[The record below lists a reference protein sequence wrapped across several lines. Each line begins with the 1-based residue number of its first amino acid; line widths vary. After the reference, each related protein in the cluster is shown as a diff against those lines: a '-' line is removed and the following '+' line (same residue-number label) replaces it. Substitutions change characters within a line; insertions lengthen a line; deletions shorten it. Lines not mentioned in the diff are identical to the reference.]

1 MASVRVF
8 HQDGSDDDVR
18 SGFARFGGL
27 VTFQLAELEQGF
39 LVEFDASLQDAQEEV
54 QRVVGQSRLDDIQQR
69 LVFNESLLDFRLL
82 QRQKALM
89 RGGDRSR
96 PV

>member
-1 MASVRVF
+1 M
-8 HQDGSDDDVR
+8 R
-18 SGFARFGGL
+18 SGFSRFGGL
-27 VTFQLAELEQGF
+27 VTFQLAELEQCL

-89 RGGDRSR
+89 RSGDRSR

>member
-1 MASVRVF
+1 M
-8 HQDGSDDDVR
+8 R
-18 SGFARFGGL
+18 SGFSRFGRL

-39 LVEFDASLQDAQEEV
+39 LVEFDATLQDAQEEV
-54 QRVVGQSRLDDIQQR
+54 QRVIRQSRFDNIQER
-69 LVFNESLLDFRLL
+69 LVFNESFLNFRLL

-89 RGGDRSR
+89 RRSDRCR